1 MLTKQEKQ
9 AQVKAGVDEI
19 KKSHGLFFADFTG
32 IPTVEIRKLRIALR
46 EAGDKFQ
53 VLKKRLLKIALK
65 NAGSDFD
72 PTQFES
78 QVGTFFIRSDIY
90 AAANKIYKFVK
101 DLAKTKKDFKV
112 LGGVDL
118 ENKKGVSA
126 EEFVKMA
133 KLLTREQLLAQIA
146 VMLTMPVKKVM
157 IALNERSKKLS

>member
-9 AQVKAGVDEI
+9 AQVKEGMEAI

-32 IPTVEIRKLRIALR
+32 IPTAEIRRLRIALR

-65 NAGSDFD
+65 DAGSDFD
-72 PTQFES
+72 PTQFNS

-101 DLAKTKKDFKV
+101 NLAKTKKDLKI
-112 LGGVDL
+112 LGGIDL
-118 ENKKGVSA
+118 ENNRDVSA
-126 EEFVKMA
+126 EEFVRMA
-133 KLLTREQLLAQIA
+133 KLPTREQLLAQIA

-157 IALNERSKKLS
+157 IALNERSKKI